1 MNIQQLESFIQV
13 AENLNFARAAETLN
27 ITQSAVSRQIHTL
40 EEELDTKLFLRTT
53 RTVSLTADGAIFL
66 EHAKQIL
73 GQLKVATAKIRHHT
87 NARVQTLTIGCE
99 SETDLDFLCGILD
112 LCRGQIPAFHP
123 FLKVIPHRSLLNLFF
138 QHELQVLFGFR
149 ENLPVKEDLV
159 FRELG
164 KIPLCCVLPRTHPYA
179 NRAELGEEEL
189 YDQDLILCS
198 SYTIPSRA
206 VEVQNRVVRHI
217 SPEKVHVSDNPRVIL
232 TLVRAG
238 YGCAILPRV
247 SHHDDATVY
256 VPLRTV
262 PPLSYGLL
270 YHRGAADPVLKRFLS
285 TALSAAGG

>member
-40 EEELDTKLFLRTT
+40 EEELDTKLFHRTT
-53 RTVSLTADGAIFL
+53 RTVSLTADGVIFL

-73 GQLKVATAKIRHHT
+73 GQLKLATAKIRHHT

-112 LCRGQIPAFHP
+112 RCREQIPAFHP

-179 NRAELGEEEL
+179 GRAEIKEEAL
-189 YDQDLILCS
+189 YDQALILCN

-206 VEVQNRVVRHI
+206 VEVQNRVVQHI
-217 SPEKVHVSDNPRVIL
+217 SPEKVHASDNPRVIL

-247 SHHDDATVY
+247 SYHDDSIAY
-256 VPLRTV
+256 VPIRNV
-262 PPLSYGLL
+262 PSLSYGIL
-270 YHRGAADPVLKRFLS
+270 YYKGAANPVLKRFLGI
-285 TALSAAGG
+285 ALGTDGR

>member
-1 MNIQQLESFIQV
+1 MNIQQLESFLQV
-13 AENLNFARAAETLN
+13 AENLNFARAAEALN
-27 ITQSAVSRQIHTL
+27 ITQSAVSRQIHAL

-53 RTVSLTADGAIFL
+53 RTVSLTTDGAIFL

-73 GQLKVATAKIRHHT
+73 GQLKLATAKIRHHT

-112 LCRGQIPAFHP
+112 LCREQIPAFHP
-123 FLKVIPHRSLLNLFF
+123 VLKVIPHRSLLNLFF
-138 QHELQVLFGFR
+138 QHEIQVLFGFR

-179 NRAELGEEEL
+179 HRAEIKEEAL
-189 YDQDLILCS
+189 YDQALILCN
-198 SYTIPSRA
+198 SYTIPARA
-206 VEVQNRVVRHI
+206 VEVQNRVVQHI
-217 SPEKVHVSDNPRVIL
+217 PPEKVHASDNPRVIL

-247 SHHDDATVY
+247 AHHDDAIAY
-256 VPLRTV
+256 VPIRNV
-262 PPLSYGLL
+262 PLLSYGILC
-270 YHRGAADPVLKRFLS
+270 HKDSTDPVLRPFLDI
-285 TALSAAGG
+285 ALAAAGG